1 VSAKPN
7 REKPQDDDLA
17 ARELLAAYWA
27 PEGCSVVRVSSGT
40 AVMEVALR
48 LLPDLIVTDVLMPGS
63 GGLQTLF
70 VLKNTRETS
79 GIPAIVVSAISLRIL
94 GHMPAAPDLSLIPLK
109 ARSLSSGAPM
119 HKCAWLRSRRD
130 SHRIPKSSPYR
141 GMSKLSGFKAT

>member
-1 VSAKPN
+1 MSAKPN

-79 GIPAIVVSAISLRIL
+79 GIPAIVVSAISPRIL

-109 ARSLSSGAPM
+109 ARSLSSGGGHA
-119 HKCAWLRSRRD
+119 
-130 SHRIPKSSPYR
+130 
-141 GMSKLSGFKAT
+141 

>member
-1 VSAKPN
+1 
-7 REKPQDDDLA
+7 
-17 ARELLAAYWA
+17 
-27 PEGCSVVRVSSGT
+27 
-40 AVMEVALR
+40 

-70 VLKNTRETS
+70 VLNTREAS
-79 GIPAIVVSAISLRIL
+79 GIPAIVVSAISPRIL